1 MKKHLLLFVATMV
14 IATIGCT
21 DQQLVDEAACEMSA
35 PASTSA
41 VQALVEKARQG
52 DSQAYMQL
60 ADCYRDG
67 KGVKKDLVGML
78 CMLRMADEYG
88 TVSHVEDYVD
98 LMPENSEYKLVFDA
112 VKCLDRNQMDE
123 CNAKAEQLIAQDSPE
138 GYWLKSMIAVERND
152 SVEGRRLMELA
163 ASQGS
168 TFAEIVLCFSDWQK
182 VSSPDL
188 NKLGQLAERIPFV
201 CKLLAETYAGK
212 DDESIR
218 DERLAA
224 YYYLKADES
233 ACLDRE
239 GARWLLSY
247 HQNGDGLP
255 ISESDLI
262 RFQKLA
268 RERSEAN
275 STQSKC
281 QDEVLEAA
289 VSQLLQ
295 EAMIEHDCTKGMVY
309 VVETPTGAI
318 KAQVSL
324 ENQGIRFA
332 PYEDTFND
340 EQCVMMTGPTYLA
353 LLSSGIFSADDVI
366 ETGSGVYKGVR
377 DHNWHRGGYGQIS
390 LKQALGCRSIV
401 AFTKACEVAFGNNT
415 AQLDDMIATY
425 LAGMP
430 DGAIGML
437 TFYNAVA
444 NGGRMVLP
452 VTEGDDVIVLNEQIA
467 APEHIRALQDGLRQG
482 VTHGLYRR
490 AGRDYTTVSA
500 CGRSFET
507 MEDNIRMELCGYFPA
522 ENPMYTIMVILE
534 KKNRPA
540 SSCRMCGPLMA
551 KVIDTMVEAYGL
563 LPVMAQKSEEPQ

>member
-1 MKKHLLLFVATMV
+1 MKKYLLLFVATMV

-35 PASTSA
+35 PASTSV

-88 TVSHVEDYVD
+88 TVSQMEDYVD

-138 GYWLKSMIAVERND
+138 GYWLKSMIALERND
-152 SVEGRRLMELA
+152 SVEGRQLMELA

-168 TFAEIVLCFSDWQK
+168 TFAEIILCFSDWQK

-233 ACLDRE
+233 ACLDRD

-255 ISESDLI
+255 ISESDLM

-268 RERSEAN
+268 GERSEAN

-281 QDEVLEAA
+281 QDEVLEAT

-295 EAMIEHDCTKGMVY
+295 EAMTEHDCTKGTVY

-366 ETGSGVYKGVR
+366 ETEGGVYKGVR

-401 AFTKACEVAFGNNT
+401 AFTKACEVAFGNNA
-415 AQLDDMIATY
+415 AQLDDMMTTY